1 MGTVRC
7 FALVL
12 GGKAEHDGDAKMNV
26 ESKKLDGEPNK
37 TSDKISWSTEGA
49 PFPFKNNSGLAMLKL
64 PDEAL
69 RAFAQA
75 QELSSGMTS
84 AMESIQAGYRQ
95 MRDSMLAT
103 REVFKAASTAW
114 ANLPDY
120 ASMFRNAY
128 PALQRFAD
136 YAKEVTRGIDFDVIT
151 STLRPIALKA
161 KRIDLLGRA
170 NWPMYLVDD
179 EEVCNGLDMLSP
191 QATDEELKELVAGVA
206 CANLDSEWLGETRSR
221 WEDHAELSSGER
233 GVLARA
239 LNRHERGDFEG
250 CVALLM
256 NLFEGLVEKYFP
268 DEMSKLDG
276 ERAELFD
283 LHAKKL
289 GVGLSRKRNG
299 KPRELTNAK
308 DKVLVM
314 VVLSENGWYTFEH
327 AAEYIVGVTFTNAMD
342 AHLAAHN
349 PLRNKIC
356 HGQQT
361 EYGTQEH
368 SLKAILVTDIV
379 IRYGTAILEGQT
391 DAESEDGH
399 QGQ

>member
-1 MGTVRC
+1 MDVGP
-7 FALVL
+7 
-12 GGKAEHDGDAKMNV
+12 
-26 ESKKLDGEPNK
+26 KKLNGEINGMP
-37 TSDKISWSTEGA
+37 DKISWPTEGA
-49 PFPFKNNSGLAMLKL
+49 HLPFENIPVLPTVKL

-69 RAFAQA
+69 RAFEQA
-75 QELSSGMTS
+75 QKLSSGMTP
-84 AMESIQAGYRQ
+84 AIESIQTGYKQ
-95 MRDSMLAT
+95 MRDSMAAT
-103 REVFKAASTAW
+103 SEVFKVAW

-120 ASMFRNAY
+120 ASMFRNVY

-136 YAKEVTRGIDFDVIT
+136 YAKEITRGIDFDAIT
-151 STLRPIALKA
+151 GALRPLALKA
-161 KRIDLLGRA
+161 KRVELLGRA

-179 EEVCNGLDMLSP
+179 AEVCDGLDMLPP

-206 CANLDSEWLGETRSR
+206 CACLGSEWLGETRSR

-233 GVLARA
+233 GVLTRA
-239 LNRHERGDFEG
+239 LNRHEKGDYEG

-268 DEMSKLDG
+268 AEMSKLEG

-289 GVGLSRKRNG
+289 GVGLSHKKNG
-299 KPRELTNAK
+299 EPRELTNIK

-314 VVLSENGWYTFEH
+314 VVLSENGWYTFQH

-342 AHLAAHN
+342 VDLAARN

-361 EYGTQEH
+361 EYSTQEH

-379 IRYGTAILEGQT
+379 IRYGAAILEGQT
-391 DAESEDGH
+391 DTENESEYEGEH
-399 QGQ
+399 QAQ

>member
-1 MGTVRC
+1 M
-7 FALVL
+7 
-12 GGKAEHDGDAKMNV
+12 
-26 ESKKLDGEPNK
+26 
-37 TSDKISWSTEGA
+37 EGA
-49 PFPFKNNSGLAMLKL
+49 PLSLKHIPVL
-64 PDEAL
+64 PTVKFPDETL

-75 QELSSGMTS
+75 RELSMGMTA
-84 AMESIQAGYRQ
+84 AMGSIQAGYKQ
-95 MRDSMLAT
+95 MQDSTAAA
-103 REVFKAASTAW
+103 REVFKTVSTAW

-120 ASMFRNAY
+120 ASIFRNAY

-136 YAKEVTRGIDFDVIT
+136 YAKEITRGIDFDAIA
-151 STLRPIALKA
+151 SALRPIALKT
-161 KRIDLLGRA
+161 KRIELLGRA

-179 EEVCNGLDMLSP
+179 AEVCDGLDMLSLE
-191 QATDEELKELVAGVA
+191 ATDEELKELVAGIA
-206 CANLDSEWLGETRSR
+206 CANLDSEWLAETRSR
-221 WEDHAELSSGER
+221 WENHAELSSGER

-239 LNRHERGDFEG
+239 LSRHERGDYEG

-268 DEMSKLDG
+268 DEMSKLEG

-283 LHAKKL
+283 LHAEKL
-289 GVGLSRKRNG
+289 GVGPSHKKNG
-299 KPRELTNAK
+299 EPRELTNVK

-314 VVLSENGWYTFEH
+314 VVLSENGWHTFKY
-327 AAEYIVGVTFTNAMD
+327 AAEYIVGVTFANAMD
-342 AHLAAHN
+342 ADLAAHN

-379 IRYGTAILEGQT
+379 MRYGAAILEGQT
-391 DAESEDGH
+391 ESENESEGEH
-399 QGQ
+399 RAQ

>member
-1 MGTVRC
+1 MDVGP
-7 FALVL
+7 
-12 GGKAEHDGDAKMNV
+12 
-26 ESKKLDGEPNK
+26 KKLNGIP
-37 TSDKISWSTEGA
+37 DKISWPTEGA
-49 PFPFKNNSGLAMLKL
+49 HLPLENIPVLPTVKL

-69 RAFAQA
+69 RAFEQA
-75 QELSSGMTS
+75 QELSSGMTP
-84 AMESIQAGYRQ
+84 AIESIQTGYKQ
-95 MRDSMLAT
+95 LQDSMAAT
-103 REVFKAASTAW
+103 SEVFKVAW

-191 QATDEELKELVAGVA
+191 QATDEELKELVTGVA

-314 VVLSENGWYTFEH
+314 VVLSENGWYTFQH

-342 AHLAAHN
+342 ADLAAHN

>member
-1 MGTVRC
+1 MDVGP
-7 FALVL
+7 
-12 GGKAEHDGDAKMNV
+12 
-26 ESKKLDGEPNK
+26 KKRDGEPNEVP
-37 TSDKISWSTEGA
+37 DKISRPTEGV
-49 PFPFKNNSGLAMLKL
+49 PLPLKNIPALPTVKL

-69 RAFAQA
+69 GAFAQA
-75 QELSSGMTS
+75 QELSRGMS
-84 AMESIQAGYRQ
+84 AAMGSIQAGYKQ
-95 MRDSMLAT
+95 MQDSVAVI
-103 REVFKAASTAW
+103 REVFKAVR

-120 ASMFRNAY
+120 ASMFRNVY
-128 PALQRFAD
+128 PALQRFTD
-136 YAKEVTRGIDFDVIT
+136 YCKEVTRGIDFDVIVGA
-151 STLRPIALKA
+151 LRPLALKA
-161 KRIDLLGRA
+161 KRVELLGRA

-179 EEVCNGLDMLSP
+179 AVVCDGLDMLP
-191 QATDEELKELVAGVA
+191 PRATDTELKELVAKVA
-206 CANLDSEWLGETRSR
+206 CANLGSEWLGETRSR

-233 GVLARA
+233 GVLTRA
-239 LNRHERGDFEG
+239 LNRHEKGDYEG

-268 DEMSKLDG
+268 AEMSKLEG

-289 GVGLSRKRNG
+289 GVGLSRKKNG
-299 KPRELTNAK
+299 EPRELTNVK

-327 AAEYIVGVTFTNAMD
+327 AAEYIVGVTFANAMD
-342 AHLAAHN
+342 VDLAAHN

-379 IRYGTAILEGQT
+379 IRYGAAILEGQT
-391 DAESEDGH
+391 EDESEDGH
-399 QGQ
+399 QEQ